1 MKIDQSESLLVVVCG
16 EIITLACALSDDA
29 ARRKTRTCGGL
40 PGAGGEYL
48 NSYAPKPE
56 HVQINGW
63 RRKLG

>member
-1 MKIDQSESLLVVVCG
+1 MKGEKPHQLIYLICTKIDQSESLLVVVYG

-48 NSYAPKPE
+48 NS
-56 HVQINGW
+56 
-63 RRKLG
+63 